1 MLMRRKATARS
12 IRPIRYG
19 LEPSIQGDRVQ
30 LQQVT
35 LNLTINALEAMSDVT
50 GGARGVA
57 DQHSQS

>member
-30 LQQVT
+30 LQQVM
-35 LNLTINALEAMSDVT
+35 LNLIINAAGSDE
-50 GGARGVA
+50 
-57 DQHSQS
+57 